1 MSQTV
6 LGLDRPADEPVAGCG
21 EDGASP
27 VTSVVGLGVFLT
39 FLLVVVQVV
48 LYLFTASVVQAAAVD
63 GASRGAGAASTDA
76 VRAARQH
83 AAAVL
88 GELADDAVIT
98 ADVLDD
104 QSGQVLTVAIEVRLP
119 TVLGAVGLAT
129 VERGAEAR
137 IER

>member
-1 MSQTV
+1 MT
-6 LGLDRPADEPVAGCG
+6 PAGPERGVPDPG
-21 EDGASP
+21 EEGASP

-63 GASRGAGAASTDA
+63 GASRGAGAAASDPTL
-76 VRAARQH
+76 AARDH

-88 GELADDAVIT
+88 GRLADDAVI
-98 ADVLDD
+98 AASVVDDPSGRVLAVD
-104 QSGQVLTVAIEVRLP
+104 IEVRLP
-119 TVLGAVGLAT
+119 SVLGAVGLAT

-137 IER
+137 IEQ

>member
-1 MSQTV
+1 MSTAAPGAAPSDGTTL
-6 LGLDRPADEPVAGCG
+6 LGE
-21 EDGASP
+21 EGASP

-63 GASRGAGAASTDA
+63 GASRGAGAAASDSTL
-76 VRAARQH
+76 AARQH

-88 GELADDAVIT
+88 GRLADDAVIT
-98 ADVLDD
+98 AALADD
-104 QSGQVLTVAIEVRLP
+104 QSGQVLRVDIEVRLP
-119 TVLGAVGLAT
+119 SVLGAIGLAT

-137 IER
+137 IEQ